1 MSNVEYEKIYLNQ
14 SRAPGRMRIA
24 DSGLGWKGA
33 TIPGSTVKTAPF
45 LLPADEISSVHWSR
59 ASRGWELRI
68 DTKNQGSVMLDGF
81 DQQDFNGLKNELQK
95 NFNVQ
100 LEAKE
105 HSLRGWN
112 WGKIQLARNDLV
124 FSVNNRPSFEIP
136 YSEIT
141 NSNLTGKN
149 EVSIEL
155 DMNNKSK
162 DIEKTGDE
170 LVEAKFYLPGN
181 VELEDYD
188 IEADTNTEGAEG
200 ATEKAQGEEG
210 DDDESST
217 KVAKTST
224 KTNASVFYE
233 EIKEKA
239 DIGQVSGDAIVS
251 FDEVL
256 FLTPRGRYD
265 IDMYE
270 SFLRLRGKTYD
281 YKIQYKQ
288 IQRIFSI
295 PKSDQIHHL
304 IILQIDPPL
313 RQGQTRHTFLTLQ
326 FDGQEEI
333 EVELNIDDEEYE
345 KKYKDKLNKTYSS
358 NTFLVLGNIM
368 KELTER
374 RIVLPGS
381 FVSKDSQICV
391 SCSLKASEGHIYP
404 LEKCLLFVTK
414 PTVLIIYS
422 EIQNVIFSRAD
433 GSASKTFDMQINLRS
448 GGVSHS
454 FGNID
459 KGEQTL
465 LEEFLKNKGLKVR
478 NDEREAQ
485 SMLSASMA
493 MSDGDDSDVDMGSAD
508 DDDSPDE
515 DFKEGAVSDDN
526 DDDSDV
532 AEEYDSDAGS
542 DAGSDEELDDA
553 NSGTDSDA
561 EDGPKKKK
569 TKN

>member
-1 MSNVEYEKIYLNQ
+1 
-14 SRAPGRMRIA
+14 
-24 DSGLGWKGA
+24 
-33 TIPGSTVKTAPF
+33 
-45 LLPADEISSVHWSR
+45 
-59 ASRGWELRI
+59 
-68 DTKNQGSVMLDGF
+68 MLDGF

-112 WGKIQLARNDLV
+112 W
-124 FSVNNRPSFEIP
+124 
-136 YSEIT
+136 
-141 NSNLTGKN
+141 
-149 EVSIEL
+149 VSIEL

-358 NTFLVLGNIM
+358 NTFLVLV
-368 KELTER
+368 K
-374 RIVLPGS
+374 
-381 FVSKDSQICV
+381 
-391 SCSLKASEGHIYP
+391 
-404 LEKCLLFVTK
+404 
-414 PTVLIIYS
+414 
-422 EIQNVIFSRAD
+422 VIF
-433 GSASKTFDMQINLRS
+433 I
-448 GGVSHS
+448 H
-454 FGNID
+454 
-459 KGEQTL
+459 
-465 LEEFLKNKGLKVR
+465 
-478 NDEREAQ
+478 
-485 SMLSASMA
+485 
-493 MSDGDDSDVDMGSAD
+493 
-508 DDDSPDE
+508 
-515 DFKEGAVSDDN
+515 
-526 DDDSDV
+526 
-532 AEEYDSDAGS
+532 
-542 DAGSDEELDDA
+542 
-553 NSGTDSDA
+553 
-561 EDGPKKKK
+561 
-569 TKN
+569 

>member
-1 MSNVEYEKIYLNQ
+1 
-14 SRAPGRMRIA
+14 MRIA

-155 DMNNKSK
+155 DMNNKST

-188 IEADTNTEGAEG
+188 IEADTNTEGA
-200 ATEKAQGEEG
+200 TEKAEGEEG
-210 DDDESST
+210 DEESSN
-217 KVAKTST
+217 KVVKTST

-251 FDEVL
+251 FDEI
-256 FLTPRGRYD
+256 TW
-265 IDMYE
+265 
-270 SFLRLRGKTYD
+270 
-281 YKIQYKQ
+281 
-288 IQRIFSI
+288 
-295 PKSDQIHHL
+295 
-304 IILQIDPPL
+304 
-313 RQGQTRHTFLTLQ
+313 
-326 FDGQEEI
+326 
-333 EVELNIDDEEYE
+333 
-345 KKYKDKLNKTYSS
+345 
-358 NTFLVLGNIM
+358 
-368 KELTER
+368 
-374 RIVLPGS
+374 
-381 FVSKDSQICV
+381 
-391 SCSLKASEGHIYP
+391 
-404 LEKCLLFVTK
+404 
-414 PTVLIIYS
+414 
-422 EIQNVIFSRAD
+422 
-433 GSASKTFDMQINLRS
+433 
-448 GGVSHS
+448 
-454 FGNID
+454 
-459 KGEQTL
+459 
-465 LEEFLKNKGLKVR
+465 
-478 NDEREAQ
+478 
-485 SMLSASMA
+485 
-493 MSDGDDSDVDMGSAD
+493 
-508 DDDSPDE
+508 
-515 DFKEGAVSDDN
+515 
-526 DDDSDV
+526 
-532 AEEYDSDAGS
+532 
-542 DAGSDEELDDA
+542 
-553 NSGTDSDA
+553 
-561 EDGPKKKK
+561 
-569 TKN
+569 